1 MGHKSVPIQC
11 IVYIQF
17 QIRLDPDFLKVVELV
32 TGFQY
37 VPMTQNF
44 GPAQPEEN
52 WRANFEME
60 EVYRCSFR
68 SGIRLRFGNDG

>member
-1 MGHKSVPIQC
+1 MGHKSVPIHPISNPIGSGFFESC
-11 IVYIQF
+11 RARYRLS
-17 QIRLDPDFLKVVELV
+17 IRTYDAKS
-32 TGFQY
+32 
-37 VPMTQNF
+37 